1 MEARVNVDVRVYPDV
16 ETLSR
21 AVAGALVDQISAA
34 VGAHF
39 SLGLAGGSTPRTL
52 YQLLAR
58 DYRNPIPWDRILL
71 FWGDERYVPH
81 DDPRSNYRL
90 VRETLL
96 DEIAIPPDHVH
107 PMPTDFPTPDEAAR
121 AYEKTLRAHFATALP
136 RLDLVLLGMGTD
148 GHTASLFPR
157 TRAVEER
164 TRWVVAVRAPVE
176 PAERLTM
183 TLPVLN
189 AAASVFFLVTGGA
202 KAEMLRRV
210 LSEPPDALACPA
222 SAVRP
227 SAGKLV
233 WWADEAAARLVPT
246 SMVRVDRRQ

>member
-1 MEARVNVDVRVYPDV
+1 MNVDVRVYPDI

-21 AVAGALVDQISAA
+21 AVAGALVDQISAT
-34 VGAHF
+34 VGRAH
-39 SLGLAGGSTPRTL
+39 SLALAGGNTPRAL

-58 DYRNPIPWDRILL
+58 DYRDAIPWARLLL

-96 DEIAIPPDHVH
+96 DKVAIPPDHAH
-107 PMPTDFPTPDEAAR
+107 PMPTDFPTPDEAAW
-121 AYEKTLRAHFATALP
+121 AYENTLRTDFSNAPP
-136 RLDLVLLGMGTD
+136 RLDLILLGMGAD

-183 TLPVLN
+183 TLPVLT
-189 AAASVFFLVTGGA
+189 AAASVFFLVTGGE
-202 KAEMLRRV
+202 KAEMLHRI
-210 LSEPPDALACPA
+210 LSEPADALARPA
-222 SAVRP
+222 GAVRP

-233 WWADEAAARLVPT
+233 WWVDEAAARLVPT
-246 SMVRVDRRQ
+246 SIVRVDRRLST